1 MNPLQAHLESRE
13 ERAENEIA
21 AEDRWLKERAGIDD
35 PEARRRSFQSW
46 VKGLL
51 VKSLPLPADAARR
64 EKLLGQ
70 CAAEI
75 TVMCRQLR
83 GRGWLLDGKALA
95 DEVKACLDPITA
107 YLRKGN
113 VDDPFAYFR
122 SSVRRYVGA
131 HAEDIQA
138 HARRSGRDEATTSMS
153 DALAGL
159 GIGRAATP
167 RAPSMVEIVAAHQ
180 PATPVKRARGR
191 PKNPPCTDQ
200 TMPLL

>member
-1 MNPLQAHLESRE
+1 MNVLQSIADTRDD
-13 ERAENEIA
+13 RAQQE
-21 AEDRWLKERAGIDD
+21 AEADDRWLRERAGID
-35 PEARRRSFQSW
+35 PEERRRSFQSW

-51 VKSLPLPADAARR
+51 VKSLPLPDDAARR
-64 EKLLGQ
+64 EKILGQ

-75 TVMCRQLR
+75 TVMCRQLC

-107 YLRKGN
+107 YLRRGK
-113 VDDPFAYFR
+113 VEDPFAYFR

-138 HARRSGRDEATTSMS
+138 LARRSGRDEAITSMAA
-153 DALAGL
+153 ALAGL
-159 GIGRAATP
+159 GIGRVAAP
-167 RAPSMVEIVAAHQ
+167 RAASMVEIVAAHQ
-180 PATPVKRARGR
+180 PATPVKRGR
-191 PKNPPCTDQ
+191 PKKPACTDQ